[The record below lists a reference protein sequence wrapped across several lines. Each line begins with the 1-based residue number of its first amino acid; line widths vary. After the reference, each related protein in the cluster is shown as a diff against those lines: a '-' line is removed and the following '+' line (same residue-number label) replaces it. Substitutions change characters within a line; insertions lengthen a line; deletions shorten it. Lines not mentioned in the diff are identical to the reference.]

1 MDTQHFIGHQ
11 VGETA
16 RYLQMFFI
24 NELKTYQ
31 LSFEQGI
38 ILLMVSEN
46 PHTCISQIAKGL
58 NKNKATISREVNSL
72 VKKGFCIKNQ
82 TSHNQRT
89 LSLTLTASGKKAVS
103 YMKEKIK
110 KTEELLRAQCS
121 QEEID
126 ICFDILHRIRLT
138 LQSSFKKQKLTG
150 GGQILFL
157 HKVTPKTIASR

>member
-46 PHTCISQIAKGL
+46 PHTSIS
-58 NKNKATISREVNSL
+58 T
-72 VKKGFCIKNQ
+72 
-82 TSHNQRT
+82 
-89 LSLTLTASGKKAVS
+89 
-103 YMKEKIK
+103 
-110 KTEELLRAQCS
+110 
-121 QEEID
+121 
-126 ICFDILHRIRLT
+126 
-138 LQSSFKKQKLTG
+138 
-150 GGQILFL
+150 
-157 HKVTPKTIASR
+157 